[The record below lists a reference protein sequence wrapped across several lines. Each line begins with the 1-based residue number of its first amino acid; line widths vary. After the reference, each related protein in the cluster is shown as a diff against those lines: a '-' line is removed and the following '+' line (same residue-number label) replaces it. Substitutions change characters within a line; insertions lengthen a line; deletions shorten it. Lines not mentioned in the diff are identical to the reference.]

1 MVSNLYMRGVLKSIA
16 CCAGTI
22 IAALLGF
29 ALLVY
34 SINCR
39 EVRTAQRMMED
50 VAQLQVQASVF
61 ADVLALSHKYNGEAT
76 GTWHDQPCL
85 ESNCL
90 ISLAPDKDD
99 FWERHP
105 KLAYAKVRI
114 LSNGWRLYI
123 LMWVK
128 NGKLSA
134 VEQWFVYLTPKV
146 STSVITEVSPP
157 NLRLCGNPHYRLHHT
172 FAANPG
178 PKHFDVWVSPSA
190 IQEREILL
198 LNVDCVL
205 RIPGCR
211 GVPDMAPAAW
221 RAYENDQRL
230 IDATEGKP
238 REAPASDS
246 ECR

>member
-1 MVSNLYMRGVLKSIA
+1 MRGIIKSSA

-22 IAALLGF
+22 IAASLGF
-29 ALLVY
+29 ALFVY
-34 SINCR
+34 SINRR
-39 EVRTAQRMMED
+39 EVKNAQRMMEG
-50 VAQLQVQASVF
+50 VAQLRVQASSF
-61 ADVLALSHKYNGEAT
+61 TDVLAFSQKYNGEAT

-105 KLAYAKVRI
+105 KLGYAMVRI
-114 LSNGWRLYI
+114 SRSAWRFHI

-128 NGKLSA
+128 DGKLTA
-134 VEQWFVYLTPKV
+134 VEQMFVYLTPKA
-146 STSVITEVSPP
+146 SAAVISRV
-157 NLRLCGNPHYRLHHT
+157 NQADRGLCGNQFYRLHHT

-178 PKHFDVWVSPSA
+178 PKHFNIWVSPLA
-190 IQEREILL
+190 TQEREMLR

-205 RIPGCR
+205 HISGCR

-221 RAYENDQRL
+221 SAYENDQRL
-230 IDATEGKP
+230 IDATEGKL
-238 REAPASDS
+238 REEPVPDL